1 MAKHPILFVDDES
14 NVRELF
20 RAQAE
25 RLGYTVETAQDGV
38 EAIQRVRERHF
49 PIIVTDLYMPG
60 LDGLAL
66 LECLRGL
73 SPDSVTMIVTGA
85 PETELPRAD
94 ARDCSLAAIV
104 RKPWNYHELGQVL
117 ERAIQL
123 YQSGRPS
130 GLPGLERIL
139 LIEDDPVDERLT
151 IARLSKDVPNFSVH
165 VVRRLDEAEHYL
177 SHQQVQVILTDL
189 NLPDCRGVEAVERLR
204 HVQPGAAIVVL
215 SGAQSEQMAIA
226 ALKQGAQDYLLKDL
240 ADGPALKR
248 SIRYALERKSCEL
261 KLLDLAYTD
270 AITGLPNRK
279 LFHDRLLRAV
289 SRARRN
295 QSELAL
301 LYIDLDRFKIINDTL
316 GHEAGD
322 QVLKVVA
329 DRLLANLRGT
339 DTVARLG
346 GDEFAALLEGAG
358 QRDVARLAEKLIAAV
373 CEPIE
378 VSGRSVSVGA
388 SVGASLYP
396 RHGFTVDGLLRA
408 ADVAMYKSKHNG
420 KGRVSWAQAEDDE
433 QARERAELEQDLQ
446 QALARGEF
454 ELHFQPQ
461 MELRDYRTVAFE
473 ALLRWRRRGK
483 LIPASQFLPV
493 VAEMKMNEALTHWVL
508 DQACSVIASTP
519 SQAWRVAVNIGA
531 PDVTEG
537 LPLALTRALRSHN
550 IGPERLELELT
561 ESVLCQDKQNMAHIL
576 SQLHELGV
584 RLTLDNFGTGASSLV
599 ALRRLPVQGLKID
612 GSFLT
617 CGENARFARS
627 VIEVG
632 HALGLRVTAEKVE
645 NHAQLDLLIA
655 SGCDVI
661 QGCLVADPLDP
672 ALLKNWSP
680 LLIIRRPEAMTAT
693 PQWPRSDG
701 GPCRPPM
708 SIPDR
713 EWPWPAARGV

>member
-1 MAKHPILFVDDES
+1 MPKHPILFVDDEN

-25 RLGYTVETAQDGV
+25 RLGYAVETARDGV
-38 EAIQRVRERHF
+38 EAIQKVRERHF

-73 SPDSVTMIVTGA
+73 SPESVTMIVTGA

-94 ARDCSLAAIV
+94 ACDCSLAAIV
-104 RKPWNYHELGQVL
+104 RKPWSLNELAEVL
-117 ERAIQL
+117 DRAGQL

-130 GLPGLERIL
+130 GFPGSERIL

-151 IARLSKDVPNFSVH
+151 VARLSKDVPSFSVH
-165 VVRRLDEAEHYL
+165 VVRRLDEAEQYL

-189 NLPDCRGVEAVERLR
+189 NLPDGRGVEAVERLR
-204 HVQPGAAIVVL
+204 LIQPGAAIVVL
-215 SGAQSEQMAIA
+215 SGAQSEQMAIS

-270 AITGLPNRK
+270 AVSGLPNRK
-279 LFHDRLLRAV
+279 LFHDRILREV

-301 LYIDLDRFKIINDTL
+301 LYIDLDRFKVINDTL

-322 QVLKVVA
+322 QVLKVVS
-329 DRLLANLRGT
+329 DRLLSNLRGT

-346 GDEFAALLEGAG
+346 GDEFAVLLEGAAR
-358 QRDVARLAEKLIAAV
+358 RDVDRLAEKLIKAV
-373 CEPIE
+373 CEPIQ
-378 VSGRSVSVGA
+378 VCGRSVNVGA
-388 SVGASLYP
+388 SIGAALYP
-396 RHGFTVDGLLRA
+396 RHGFTVDGLMRA
-408 ADVAMYKSKHNG
+408 ADIAMYKSKHNG
-420 KGRVSWAQAEDDE
+420 KGRLSWAQAEDDE
-433 QARERAELEQDLQ
+433 QARERAQLEQDLRE
-446 QALARGEF
+446 ALTRGEF

-483 LIPASQFLPV
+483 LIPASEFLPI
-493 VAEMKMNEALTHWVL
+493 VAELKLNEALTAWVL
-508 DQACSVIASTP
+508 DQACAVIAATP
-519 SQAWRVAVNIGA
+519 SQTWRVAVNIGA
-531 PDVTEG
+531 LDVTES
-537 LPLALTRALRSHN
+537 LPIAITQALRNHGT
-550 IGPERLELELT
+550 GPERLELELT
-561 ESVLCQDKQNMAHIL
+561 ESVLCQDKRNMAQIL
-576 SQLHELGV
+576 SRLHELGV

-617 CGENARFARS
+617 CGENARFAAA

-645 NHAQLDLLIA
+645 NHAQLELLNA
-655 SGCDVI
+655 AGCDMV
-661 QGCLVADPLDP
+661 QGCLISQPLES
-672 ALLKNWSP
+672 AFLKNWSP
-680 LLIIRRPEAMTAT
+680 LLVVRKPHS
-693 PQWPRSDG
+693 P
-701 GPCRPPM
+701 PPM
-708 SIPDR
+708 SEFR
-713 EWPWPAARGV
+713 PWARSVGSPG